1 MKDVH
6 VKLKK
11 IIKNL
16 LLDTTSTDGVR
27 FGKLLGKNSAATI
40 MHFLWRSMINEEAAR
55 AVPLLHSLQSYCLK
69 ATSRTIIKH
78 NSYCLMF
85 SATQFA

>member
-1 MKDVH
+1 MFASN
-6 VKLKK
+6 KK
-11 IIKNL
+11 NKFIKNV
-16 LLDTTSTDGVR
+16 LLDTMSTDGAR
-27 FGKLLGKNSAATI
+27 FGKLLGKNSEATI
-40 MHFLWRSMINEEAAR
+40 VYFLWRSMINVQDAS